1 MDPIYS
7 SSILSSA
14 SRQVIDTRWPA
25 DGVDREMTC
34 WSPGA
39 NHPAPTMAGSILLPV
54 RTMALRLVN
63 WLRRPATSTAG

>member
-1 MDPIYS
+1 
-7 SSILSSA
+7 
-14 SRQVIDTRWPA
+14 
-25 DGVDREMTC
+25 MTC